1 MDDFY
6 LPFARRRS
14 NWREIPAG
22 NMDLERF
29 RREVLEP
36 GLTGQPV
43 LYRAYRCP
51 EDRFLETEEI
61 PWRPWAV
68 VEGSY
73 SQHPLLADAYRTK
86 FFVTADPAVQEQR
99 LRRREG
105 DHFAAFREIWIPMEE
120 HYFRTFAI
128 ERSADAVLLT
138 EQIRKNDYMTHQAL
152 NYFNAKEDAELYS
165 EVIDALKGKTDDP
178 ENEESELSEEP
189 AAENTVSVNTEESL
203 PDESGQD
210 AAAEMISPDGAG
222 GQESAADT
230 GPDDQTVPAEP
241 DVETPDSMSLI

>member
-1 MDDFY
+1 MKIPKELLERILARGPGIVAIDGRCGCGKSSLGQILAEELGASLFHMDDFY
-6 LPFARRRS
+6 LPFARRRV
-14 NWREIPAG
+14 NWRQIPAG

-36 GLTGQPV
+36 TLAGQPV

-86 FFVTADPAVQEQR
+86 LFVTADPAVQEQR

-128 ERSADAVLLT
+128 ERSADAVL
-138 EQIRKNDYMTHQAL
+138 H
-152 NYFNAKEDAELYS
+152 
-165 EVIDALKGKTDDP
+165 TDQ
-178 ENEESELSEEP
+178 EP
-189 AAENTVSVNTEESL
+189 ISVLLRE
-203 PDESGQD
+203 
-210 AAAEMISPDGAG
+210 
-222 GQESAADT
+222 
-230 GPDDQTVPAEP
+230 
-241 DVETPDSMSLI
+241 